1 MGSKLEDNVQTQNL
15 YYNNLINTLRL
26 SIKALS
32 PSNPIVP
39 TLSEVINDW
48 LQKFTALYSISY
60 I

>member
-39 TLSEVINDW
+39 TLSEVIND
-48 LQKFTALYSISY
+48 
-60 I
+60 